1 MAPHCVN
8 NPCASETSV
17 FGPVDAVATTGAS
30 IDNSVPVSVTLV
42 ETILSGF
49 DVISTGPFRVSQVRG
64 QLPCAA
70 AESASESA
78 SADLQP
84 ARENPATKTADDP
97 KTGVEG
103 KRMAVL

>member
-1 MAPHCVN
+1 M
-8 NPCASETSV
+8 

-49 DVISTGPFRVSQVRG
+49 DVISTGPFGVSTVRG
-64 QLPCAA
+64 QLPCDA

-78 SADLQP
+78 PAELQP
-84 ARENPATKTADDP
+84 TRANPATKTAESTFRVRDFFIVTP
-97 KTGVEG
+97 TGGPLLEF
-103 KRMAVL
+103 KSPSN